1 MNDNLNKI
9 KMEQNY
15 MNNDIDEIRKR
26 NLILVRDNYNLAK
39 DNEKLRIKINNNNIN
54 IKEDK
59 EKLKNHNSCWSQV
72 GSKQVGTSPLDQ
84 QNQSIVPFIPGCA
97 TKFT

>member
-26 NLILVRDNYNLAK
+26 NLILVRDNDNLVK
-39 DNEKLRIKINNNNIN
+39 DNEKLRIKINNNNIC
-54 IKEDK
+54 IKEDI
-59 EKLKNHNSCWSQV
+59 EKSKNKLNFFL
-72 GSKQVGTSPLDQ
+72 GSEIKNLYLCIQ
-84 QNQSIVPFIPGCA
+84 
-97 TKFT
+97 